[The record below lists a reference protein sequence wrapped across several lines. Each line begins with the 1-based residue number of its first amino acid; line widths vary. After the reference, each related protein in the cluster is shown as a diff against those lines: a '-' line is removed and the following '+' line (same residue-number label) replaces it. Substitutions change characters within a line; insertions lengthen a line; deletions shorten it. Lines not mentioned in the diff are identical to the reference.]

1 MRRLAMQIG
10 KVTLDTIAN
19 KLGVTKVTV
28 SKALNNQPGVSEELK
43 KRIIQT
49 SLELGYTT
57 KSAAKQA
64 KTVSK
69 LGILVPKRFF
79 LDTDNFYTRIY
90 YYMNQEC
97 ADRDISLTLYI
108 LNPEQEQNNTIPLSL
123 EQDQTDLNG
132 LFIVGEIIEDYV
144 STLISYRFP
153 VIAIDFYKPD
163 LSLDFILS
171 DNFQS
176 GYAITKHLIDKGH
189 VNIGFVGDPHYTT
202 SIMDRY
208 CGYIKAL
215 TTYQLECNK
224 TWHIV
229 NNDENGSYL
238 IDFSLPSELPT
249 AFVCHCDMAAYK
261 LLLKLQGEGIT
272 VPDQVSIISF
282 DNTDLSQTVVPALTS
297 MNISKHDFATEAVN
311 LMLWRIKHSG
321 EQSKNIYLKSR
332 LIERDSVISLK

>member
-1 MRRLAMQIG
+1 MQKG

-28 SKALNNQPGVSEELK
+28 SKALNNQPGVSDELK

-49 SLELGYTT
+49 SIEVGYTT
-57 KSAAKQA
+57 KNAAKLA

-79 LDTDNFYTRIY
+79 LDTDNFYTKIY

-97 ADRDISLTLYI
+97 AKRDISLSLYI

-123 EQDQTDLNG
+123 VQDQAELNG
-132 LFIVGEIIEDYV
+132 IFIVGEVNETYV
-144 STLISYRFP
+144 RSLISYRFA
-153 VIAIDFYKPD
+153 VIAIDFYKPE
-163 LSLDFILS
+163 LTLDCIVS
-171 DNFQS
+171 DNYQS
-176 GYAITKHLIDKGH
+176 GYTVTKHLIDKGH
-189 VNIGFVGDPHYTT
+189 TNIGFVGNPHYTT

-215 TTYQLECNK
+215 TAHQLVLNK
-224 TWHIV
+224 DWHIV

-238 IDFSLPSELPT
+238 IDFSLPKQLPT

-261 LLLKLQGEGIT
+261 LQLKLQGEGYS
-272 VPDQVSIISF
+272 VPNQVSIISF

-297 MNISKHDFATEAVN
+297 MNISKHDFASESVN
-311 LMLWRIKHSG
+311 LMLWRIQHIG
-321 EQSKNIYLKSR
+321 EQPKNIYVKSR
-332 LIERDSVISLK
+332 LIERDSVSQVK

>member
-1 MRRLAMQIG
+1 MTMQAG

-49 SLELGYTT
+49 SLEVGYTT
-57 KSAAKQA
+57 KNAAKLA

-97 ADRDISLTLYI
+97 ARRDISLSLYI
-108 LNPEQEQNNTIPLSL
+108 LNPEQEQNNFIPHSL
-123 EQDQTDLNG
+123 DQDQSDLNG
-132 LFIVGEIIEDYV
+132 LFIVGEISEKYV

-153 VIAIDFYKPD
+153 VIAIDFYKPE
-163 LSLDFILS
+163 LSLDCIVS
-171 DNFQS
+171 DNYQS
-176 GYAITKHLIDKGH
+176 GYTVTKHLIDKGH
-189 VNIGFVGDPHYTT
+189 ANIGFVGNPYYTT

-215 TTYQLECNK
+215 TTYQLQLNK
-224 TWHIV
+224 DWHIV

-238 IDFSLPSELPT
+238 IDFSLPRQLPT

-261 LLLKLQGEGIT
+261 LLLKLQGEGIS
-272 VPDQVSIISF
+272 VPSQVSIISF

-311 LMLWRIKHSG
+311 LMLWRIKHNG

-332 LIERDSVISLK
+332 LIERDSVSQLR

>member
-1 MRRLAMQIG
+1 MTMQIG

-49 SLELGYTT
+49 SFEVGYTT
-57 KSAAKQA
+57 KNAAKLA

-69 LGILVPKRFF
+69 LGMLVPKRFF

-90 YYMNQEC
+90 YYMNQES
-97 ADRDISLTLYI
+97 AKRDISLSLYI
-108 LNPEQEQNNTIPLSL
+108 LNPEEEQNNSIPLSL
-123 EQDQTDLNG
+123 DQDQSEING
-132 LFIVGEIIEDYV
+132 LFIVGEVKEDYV
-144 STLISYRFP
+144 RTLISNRYP
-153 VIAIDFYKPD
+153 VIAIDFYKPE
-163 LSLDFILS
+163 LTLDCIVS
-171 DNFQS
+171 DNYQS
-176 GYAITKHLIDKGH
+176 GYFVTKYLIDKGH
-189 VNIGFVGDPHYTT
+189 VNIGFVGNPNYTT

-215 TTYQLECNK
+215 TANHLELNK
-224 TWHIV
+224 EWHIV

-238 IDFSLPSELPT
+238 IDFSLPQQLPT

-261 LLLKLQGEGIT
+261 LLLKLQNEGIS

-282 DNTDLSQTVVPALTS
+282 DNTDISKTLLPALTS
-297 MNISKHDFATEAVN
+297 VNISKHDFATEAVN
-311 LMLWRIKHSG
+311 LMLWRIKHKE
-321 EQSKNIYLKSR
+321 EQSKNIHLKSR
-332 LIERDSVISLK
+332 LIERDSVSNLN

>member
-1 MRRLAMQIG
+1 MQIG

-49 SLELGYTT
+49 SLEVGYTT
-57 KSAAKQA
+57 KNAAKLA

-79 LDTDNFYTRIY
+79 LDTDNFYTQIY
-90 YYMNQEC
+90 YYMNQES
-97 ADRDISLTLYI
+97 ANRDINLSLYI

-123 EQDQTDLNG
+123 VQDQADLNG
-132 LFIVGEIIEDYV
+132 LFIVGEVSEEYV

-153 VIAIDFYKPD
+153 VIAIDFYKPE
-163 LSLDFILS
+163 LSLDCIVS
-171 DNFQS
+171 DNYQS
-176 GYAITKHLIDKGH
+176 GYTVTKHLIDKGH
-189 VNIGFVGDPHYTT
+189 VNIGFVGNPRYTT

-215 TTYQLECNK
+215 TAHDLESNK

-238 IDFSLPSELPT
+238 IDFALPTELPT

-261 LLLKLQGEGIT
+261 LLLKLQNEGIS
-272 VPDQVSIISF
+272 VPEQVSIISF

-297 MNISKHDFATEAVN
+297 MNISKHDFAMEAVN
-311 LMLWRIKHSG
+311 LMLWRIKHYG
-321 EQSKNIYLKSR
+321 EKPKNIYLKSQ
-332 LIERDSVISLK
+332 LVERDSVFSLR

>member
-1 MRRLAMQIG
+1 MQRG

-19 KLGVTKVTV
+19 KLGVTKVTI

-43 KRIIQT
+43 KKIIQT
-49 SLELGYTT
+49 SIEVGYTT
-57 KSAAKQA
+57 KNAAKQA

-90 YYMNQEC
+90 YYMNQES
-97 ADRDISLTLYI
+97 ANRDISLTLYI

-123 EQDQTDLNG
+123 DQDQAELNG
-132 LFIVGEIIEDYV
+132 LFIVGEVSEEYV
-144 STLISYRFP
+144 STLTSYRFP
-153 VIAIDFYKPD
+153 VIAIDFYKPE
-163 LSLDFILS
+163 LPLDCIVS
-171 DNFQS
+171 DNYQS
-176 GYAITKHLIDKGH
+176 GYTVTKHLIDKGH
-189 VNIGFVGDPHYTT
+189 VNIGFVGNPHYTT
-202 SIMDRY
+202 SIMDRF

-215 TTYQLECNK
+215 TAHKLEFNK
-224 TWHIV
+224 SWHTV

-238 IDFSLPSELPT
+238 IDFALPAELPT

-261 LLLKLQGEGIT
+261 LLLKLQSEGIS
-272 VPDQVSIISF
+272 VPEQVSIISF

-311 LMLWRIKHSG
+311 LMLWRIKHIG
-321 EQSKNIYLKSR
+321 DQTKNIYLKSR
-332 LIERDSVISLK
+332 LIERDSVNSLN

>member
-1 MRRLAMQIG
+1 MQLG

-49 SLELGYTT
+49 SIEVGYTT
-57 KSAAKQA
+57 KNAAKLA

-79 LDTDNFYTRIY
+79 LDTDNFYTKIY

-97 ADRDISLTLYI
+97 AKRDISLSLYI
-108 LNPEQEQNNTIPLSL
+108 LNPEQEQNNAIPLSL
-123 EQDQTDLNG
+123 DQDQSDLNG
-132 LFIVGEIIEDYV
+132 LFIVGEISEKYV

-153 VIAIDFYKPD
+153 VITIDFYKPE
-163 LSLDFILS
+163 LSLDCIVS
-171 DNFQS
+171 DKFQS
-176 GYAITKHLIDKGH
+176 GYTVTKHLIDKGH
-189 VNIGFVGDPHYTT
+189 LHIGFVGNPYYTT

-215 TTYQLECNK
+215 TTYQLELNK
-224 TWHIV
+224 NWHIV

-238 IDFSLPSELPT
+238 IDFSLPRSSR
-249 AFVCHCDMAAYK
+249 
-261 LLLKLQGEGIT
+261 LLLYAIAIWLL
-272 VPDQVSIISF
+272 IS
-282 DNTDLSQTVVPALTS
+282 
-297 MNISKHDFATEAVN
+297 
-311 LMLWRIKHSG
+311 
-321 EQSKNIYLKSR
+321 
-332 LIERDSVISLK
+332 

>member
-1 MRRLAMQIG
+1 MQIG

-49 SLELGYTT
+49 SLEVGYIT
-57 KSAAKQA
+57 KNAAKLA

-97 ADRDISLTLYI
+97 AKRDISLSLYI
-108 LNPEQEQNNTIPLSL
+108 LNPEQEHNNFIPLSL
-123 EQDQTDLNG
+123 IQDQSDING
-132 LFIVGEIIEDYV
+132 LFIVGEVSEGYV
-144 STLISYRFP
+144 STLISNRFP
-153 VIAIDFYKPD
+153 VIAIDFYKPE
-163 LSLDFILS
+163 LSLDCIVS
-171 DNFQS
+171 DNYQS
-176 GYAITKHLIDKGH
+176 GYAVTKHLIDKGH
-189 VNIGFVGDPHYTT
+189 VNIGFVGNPYYTT

-215 TTYQLECNK
+215 TAHQLELNK

-238 IDFSLPSELPT
+238 IDYSLPQQLPT

-261 LLLKLQGEGIT
+261 LMLKLQGEGIS

-297 MNISKHDFATEAVN
+297 MNISKHDFASEAVN

-332 LIERDSVISLK
+332 LIERDSVSQLS